1 MFDKSTEVDIL
12 GEFIVNKIP
21 LTFPDNIQSEADTGV
36 KDICTVLWLPS
47 WFKGTFKVR
56 EK

>member
-47 WFKGTFKVR
+47 WFKGTVIFL
-56 EK
+56 